1 MHPES
6 PAHMTES
13 LAVRIEKP
21 LYRGISHLYGFFV
34 VLGAVP
40 TLVAFAPS
48 PRASLAA
55 AVYGAGLLAMF
66 GCSALYH
73 RTQLSPR
80 ATRWL
85 ERLDHSAI
93 FLCIAG
99 SYTPFCLLPMAGGP
113 ILLAVVWTGAA
124 LGVLRALFWVDAP
137 HGLSVVLYLVVGW
150 ALLPFVPQLW
160 RVLGPAGLSLL
171 FAGGVLYSAG
181 AVVFALKRPDPRPA
195 VFGFHEV
202 FHACVVVASICHF
215 IAVAA
220 AVKQL
225 GA

>member
-1 MHPES
+1 
-6 PAHMTES
+6 MTETF
-13 LAVRIEKP
+13 AVPVGKP

-48 PRASLAA
+48 ARASIAA

-73 RTQLSPR
+73 RSRLSPR

-93 FLCIAG
+93 YVCIAG
-99 SYTPFCLLPMAGGP
+99 SYTPFCLLPLAGGP
-113 ILLAVVWTGAA
+113 ALLVVVWAGAA
-124 LGVLRALFWVDAP
+124 LGVLRALLWVDAP
-137 HGLSVVLYLVVGW
+137 HWLSVVLYLVVGW
-150 ALLPFVPQLW
+150 AVLPFLPSLW
-160 RVLGPAGLSLL
+160 HVLGPAGLLLL

-181 AVVFALKRPDPRPA
+181 AVVFALKRPDPAPA

-202 FHACVVVASICHF
+202 FHAFVVVASACHF
-215 IAVAA
+215 IAVAV

-225 GA
+225 AG